1 MRKFSIAG
9 AFAFIIMAASTTANA
24 AVKYEFTAFSTI
36 HTSGIAFTSVSGSFT
51 YIAPDFVTS
60 ETNIEAADCSAS
72 DTVLGPVACAS
83 QEFAFDILAPPLNT
97 ILAVLFGVITPQDI
111 VPPPEFPEP
120 YYAFYFDPTA
130 FSTIGVHDTVLFGT
144 AQAAQLVVSEVSS
157 VPEPSTWA
165 MMLLGFAGLG
175 YAGYRRARRSNA
187 AFAA

>member
-1 MRKFSIAG
+1 MRKSSIAG

-24 AVKYEFTAFSTI
+24 AVKYDFTAFSTI
-36 HTSGIAFTSVSGSFT
+36 PVSGVAFTSVSGSFT

-60 ETNIEAADCSAS
+60 DTVIDAADCSAS
-72 DTVLGPVACAS
+72 DSVLGPLACAS
-83 QEFAFDILAPPLNT
+83 QELIVSNIITTPQNT
-97 ILAVLFGVITPQDI
+97 ILFGVITPQDI

-120 YYAFYFDPTA
+120 YFAYYFDPTA

-144 AQAAQLVVSEVSS
+144 DQAAQLVVSDVSS

-175 YAGYRRARRSNA
+175 FAGYRKAKTGRTVPSAV
-187 AFAA
+187 